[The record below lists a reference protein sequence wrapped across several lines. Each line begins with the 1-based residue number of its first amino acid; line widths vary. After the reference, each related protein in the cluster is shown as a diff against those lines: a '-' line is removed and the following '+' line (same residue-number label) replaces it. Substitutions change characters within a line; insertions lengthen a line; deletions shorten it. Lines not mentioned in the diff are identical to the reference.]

1 MPTNRV
7 TPHSATP
14 QGSSPAGDLRDVWQ
28 TIAAPSRL
36 NFVLA
41 LAAACLIAALAP
53 VLVLR
58 RSATYQSQAT
68 LLIDQPTALAAAGDG
83 GFVEKL
89 SRLRLKYSGI
99 ATTDAILEPAAASSG
114 IPVGILR
121 DSVQVITPPTT
132 LTLVVA
138 AKSSTREASR
148 ASATAVAKELIA
160 FVSAEETTY
169 NIAPA
174 NRFEFRLVNAAGQG
188 RKIGPSPD
196 SARSASLFG
205 GLVGLAGAYVALQ
218 LVTARRRNGPA
229 ALGTN

>member
-1 MPTNRV
+1 V
-7 TPHSATP
+7 TPLSATP
-14 QGSSPAGDLRDVWQ
+14 QAPSSAGDLGSVWQ
-28 TIAAPSRL
+28 AIATPSRL

-41 LAAACLIAALAP
+41 LTAACLIAALAP

-68 LLIDQPTALAAAGDG
+68 LLIDQPTALATAGDG

-99 ATTDAILEPAAASSG
+99 ATTDVILEPAAASSG
-114 IPVGILR
+114 IPVGALR
-121 DSVQVITPPTT
+121 GSVHVLTPPTT
-132 LTLVVA
+132 LTLVVVA
-138 AKSSTREASR
+138 SGRTPEASR
-148 ASATAVAKELIA
+148 VRSTAVANELIA
-160 FVSAEETTY
+160 FVTAEETTY

-188 RKIGPSPD
+188 TKVGPSSD

-218 LVTARRRNGPA
+218 LVTARRRNGSA
-229 ALGTN
+229 APGTS